1 MNGHRS
7 RHIRKPISSHLG
19 LIHPIPIFGEHA
31 YFFPPSMLH
40 VDDKQADDV
49 TFDIVSKSKNKNL
62 KRDQKFS
69 NEREVAEKLR
79 KYIPSRIKRC
89 WKVVKGRSGDNIDP
103 EKYCASLFKGMN
115 HTVLLLE
122 FNICVCKN
130 IFRQK
135 RQK

>member
-1 MNGHRS
+1 MVPSLNWSFFQFSDWRTNDEQPLTAHS
-7 RHIRKPISSHLG
+7 KTDLSHLG

-31 YFFPPSMLH
+31 YFYPPSMLH

-49 TFDIVSKSKNKNL
+49 TFDIISKSKNKNL

-69 NEREVAEKLR
+69 NDREVAEKLR

-89 WKVVKGRSGDNIDP
+89 WKVVKGRSGDNVDP

-115 HTVLLLE
+115 HAV
-122 FNICVCKN
+122 
-130 IFRQK
+130 
-135 RQK
+135 

>member
-1 MNGHRS
+1 MPSLNWSFFQFSDWRTNDEQPLTAHS
-7 RHIRKPISSHLG
+7 KTDLSHLG

-31 YFFPPSMLH
+31 YFYPPSMLH

-49 TFDIVSKSKNKNL
+49 TFDIISKSKNKNL

-69 NEREVAEKLR
+69 NDREVAEKLR

-89 WKVVKGRSGDNIDP
+89 WKVVKGRSGDNVDP

-115 HTVLLLE
+115 HAV
-122 FNICVCKN
+122 
-130 IFRQK
+130 
-135 RQK
+135 